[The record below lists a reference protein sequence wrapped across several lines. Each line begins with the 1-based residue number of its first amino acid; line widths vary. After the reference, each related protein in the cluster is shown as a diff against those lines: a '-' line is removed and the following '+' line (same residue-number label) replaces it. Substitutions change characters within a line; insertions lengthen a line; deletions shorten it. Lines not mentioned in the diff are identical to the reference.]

1 MKTELQ
7 VQKFTDYRA
16 FLLAHAQDMKKQ
28 KPSWSYRC
36 WAKTLGLSATSSITK
51 IIQGQRHPGPL
62 MTEKLIQYFRFRERD
77 AQYFRDLVRLYK
89 IRRDPKLSVL
99 LMEKMGR
106 QHPGGAIKIL
116 DDPTFSI
123 VSGWYHFVI
132 REMSRMDS
140 FFEDPEWIS
149 KSLRFKATPREVGQA
164 IQKLLQANMLIRDE
178 RGRLKVSDGRIHT
191 GSGAASEAI
200 KRYHEQMLE
209 NAKQGVRAIPM
220 DEREFTSSVLVVR
233 KENLSRAREAI
244 REFKNKFVEL
254 FEETAGEAVYAL
266 QIQLYPVTKANPRLQ
281 QTNPITNPIIERN
294 QNQ

>member
-1 MKTELQ
+1 MKTELNI
-7 VQKFTDYRA
+7 QKFTDYRA

-28 KPSWSYRC
+28 RPSWSYRC
-36 WAKTLGLSATSSITK
+36 WAKTLGLNATSSITK

-62 MTEKLIQYFRFRERD
+62 MTEKLIQYFCFRERD
-77 AQYFRDLVRLYK
+77 AHYFRDLVRLYK

-106 QHPGGAIKIL
+106 QHPSGAIKIL

-123 VSGWYHFVI
+123 VSNWYHFVI
-132 REMSRMDS
+132 REMCRMDS
-140 FFEDPEWIS
+140 FFEDPDWIS

-164 IQKLLQANMLIRDE
+164 IQKLLQSNMLIRDE
-178 RGRLKVSDGRIHT
+178 RGRLQVSDGRIHT
-191 GSGAASEAI
+191 GSDTASEAI

-209 NAKQGVRAIPM
+209 NAKQGIRTISL

-244 REFKNKFVEL
+244 REFKNKFAEL
-254 FEETAGEAVYAL
+254 FEEANGETVYAL
-266 QIQLYPVTKANPRLQ
+266 QIQLYPMTK
-281 QTNPITNPIIERN
+281 TNPKSQQITTTTDQKIERN
-294 QNQ
+294 